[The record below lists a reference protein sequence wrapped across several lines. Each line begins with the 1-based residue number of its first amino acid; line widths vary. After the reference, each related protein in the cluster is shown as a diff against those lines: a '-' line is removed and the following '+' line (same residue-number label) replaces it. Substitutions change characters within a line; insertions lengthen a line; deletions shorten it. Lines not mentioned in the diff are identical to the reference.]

1 MNKAEKAVVL
11 TWLLV
16 PMLIG
21 VFIGGAVSGNTSLM
35 IWSAVL
41 FFADMAVGSLLK
53 RRAERQTEEEVWNI
67 WRGMSSAEKSAAA
80 NELLDRLRQE
90 LKARGINV
98 GRPAAVSDRCP
109 DAVCRAD
116 GSSGAEEYAGADR
129 DEDNDEEIEDREDS
143 EDSEDCEE
151 CEDCKDREKRPA
163 GERERMVR
171 LRQILNSGSDE
182 QKRAAAN
189 ELLDRLRRELKARG
203 INVGRAAAGSSGCEE
218 NGEGN
223 AERLKSGERLEELCR
238 TLRNG
243 SGAHFGKE
251 ATVIPGT
258 RRVRSI
264 GEDEAGR
271 FLLGFCRLVPHAP
284 PPNTLSRLWL
294 VSARNL
300 DGAPA
305 LLYTFHHDRHSVCQN
320 AEIILVHTG
329 NGKIRLFALETDY
342 SAYVLCEYDENRH
355 INYGRIAMEDFLPR
369 VRELLKQPVPP
380 IPL

>member
-90 LKARGINV
+90 LNAHGINV
-98 GRPAAVSDRCP
+98 GRP
-109 DAVCRAD
+109 
-116 GSSGAEEYAGADR
+116 
-129 DEDNDEEIEDREDS
+129 
-143 EDSEDCEE
+143 
-151 CEDCKDREKRPA
+151 
-163 GERERMVR
+163 
-171 LRQILNSGSDE
+171 
-182 QKRAAAN
+182 
-189 ELLDRLRRELKARG
+189 
-203 INVGRAAAGSSGCEE
+203 AAGSSGCEE

-271 FLLGFCRLVPHAP
+271 FLLGFCRLIPHAP
-284 PPNTLSRLWL
+284 LPNTLSRLWL
-294 VSARNL
+294 VSAGDL

-329 NGKIRLFALETDY
+329 NGKIRLFVLETDY